1 MSKIRIM
8 VVDDHELI
16 RRGLRLIL
24 DGAENIDI
32 VAEASN
38 GEEACRLASEI
49 APDVIFM
56 DISLPD
62 KSGIDVCRRI
72 TNANSRIRIIAL
84 SQHEESEY
92 VLRMTDAGGVGYMLK
107 NSSRDEFLT
116 AIKNVLAGERY
127 YSQSL
132 SEKMVKELVRRQ
144 KTESDRTDQ
153 HVYLTRREKE
163 IIRLIAEEFSNQ
175 EISDRLH
182 ISLRTVETHRRNIM
196 HKLKMKSV
204 VSLIRYAITH
214 HLVTLQEE

>member
-16 RRGLRLIL
+16 RRGLRLIF
-24 DGAENIDI
+24 DGAENIEI
-32 VAEASN
+32 VAEATN

-62 KSGIDVCRRI
+62 ISGIEVCRRI
-72 TNANSRIRIIAL
+72 IQADSRIRIIAL

-92 VLRMTDAGGVGYMLK
+92 VLRMSEAGGVGYMFK
-107 NSSRDEFLT
+107 NSSQEEFLT
-116 AIKNVLAGERY
+116 AIKKVLAGEKY

-132 SEKMVKELVRRQ
+132 SEKMVMELAQR
-144 KTESDRTDQ
+144 KKPGSERTDQ
-153 HVYLTRREKE
+153 QIYLTRREKE
-163 IIRLIAEEFSNQ
+163 IIRLIAEELSNQ
-175 EISDRLH
+175 EISDYLH

-196 HKLKMKSV
+196 HKLNMKSV
-204 VSLIRYAITH
+204 VSLIRYAISH
-214 HLVTLQEE
+214 HLVNLQGE